1 MLLMAFLSTRAPRV
15 RVRAIAHAVGLAL
28 ALAAIGRPLAAQ
40 ANNGALDL
48 LLPIGARAAGMG
60 GAFAAEQGSEAVWWN
75 PAGMARLTK
84 AEFGLDH
91 FETVFIKGDALSLI
105 IPVRSVG
112 ALGLSARL
120 FNYGES
126 TRVDSG
132 GVETGTLLN
141 RTVVFGASFS
151 APVGKNFDAG
161 VTFHLYQGR
170 NDCVGVCDS
179 GLFTTSAV
187 DAGVQF
193 RPAADVPFR
202 IGLEVRN
209 LGPSLQVQDKPQAD
223 ALPTRLH
230 LGATYDPMF
239 AQLSQDIKVRGSA
252 EVVTGLGLGDPEF
265 RAGVQAGYV
274 TAQSTLLVR
283 AGYVVQP
290 GSGGS
295 SSTGPSLGIG
305 LGQGRV
311 ALDLSRIFETFS
323 TGLGT
328 PPTYISIRVRL

>member
-1 MLLMAFLSTRAPRV
+1 VLLTGLLRKAALRAGV
-15 RVRAIAHAVGLAL
+15 RSLVHACGVALGLTAIAH
-28 ALAAIGRPLAAQ
+28 PLPAQ

-48 LLPIGARAAGMG
+48 LLPVGARATGMG
-60 GAFAAEQGSEAVWWN
+60 GAFVAEQGSEAVWWN

-112 ALGLSARL
+112 AFGLSARL

-126 TRVDSG
+126 TRVDTA

-151 APVGKNFDAG
+151 APVGKNLDAG

-170 NDCVGVCDS
+170 NDCVGACDS

-187 DAGVQF
+187 DAGVLF
-193 RPAADVPFR
+193 RPVADGPLR
-202 IGLEVRN
+202 IGFEVRN
-209 LGPSLQVQDKPQAD
+209 LGPSLQVHDKPQAD
-223 ALPTRLH
+223 ALPTRVH
-230 LGATYDPMF
+230 LGATYDPVF
-239 AQLSQDIKVRGSA
+239 AQLSQDIRVRGSA
-252 EVVTGLGLGDPEF
+252 EVVTGLGLGDAEF

-283 AGYVVQP
+283 AGYVAQP
-290 GSGGS
+290 GSAGS

-305 LGQGRV
+305 LAQGRV